1 MNSSDLLLVTGAT
14 GLVGS
19 HVVERARKDGIPVR
33 VLVRSN
39 SDTKLLD
46 DWGVEKVHGDMSD
59 AESLKKAVAGATHVV
74 HCAAKVGDWGP
85 VDDYRAVN
93 VRGVDELLSAA
104 EAAGSL
110 DACDPA
116 QPSKAG
122 SMKRYVHISS
132 LGVYEARDHYG
143 TDESE
148 PPSTKGIDGYTLT
161 KVESEQVVQR
171 HIAEKS
177 LPAVILR
184 PGFIYGPR
192 DRTVLPRILKN
203 MKAGKVKFL
212 GSGEQLM
219 NNTFV
224 GNLTDAVFLAL
235 NKDGVTGRTYNIT
248 DGRLVTKH
256 EFLNTIAELAGYPKP
271 TKHVPLGVAKAVAAV
286 LEKLWKLRGKQEAP
300 TPSKATIK
308 FLGLNLDYSVQK
320 AKNELGYE
328 PRVDFQEGIKSA
340 VEWARLG
347 VR

>member
-1 MNSSDLLLVTGAT
+1 MNASDLLLVTGAT

-33 VLVRSN
+33 VLVRAG

-46 DWGVEKVHGDMSD
+46 EWSVEKVPGDMTD
-59 AESLKKAVAGATHVV
+59 AGSLKAAVAGATHIV

-85 VDDYRAVN
+85 VEDYRAVN
-93 VRGVDELLSAA
+93 VRGVEDLLAA
-104 EAAGSL
+104 VAEAASIGSEAGSIRHAAAGSL
-110 DACDPA
+110 
-116 QPSKAG
+116 
-122 SMKRYVHISS
+122 KRYVHISS

-177 LPAVILR
+177 LPAVVLR

-192 DRTVLPRILKN
+192 DRTVLPRILEKL
-203 MKAGKVKFL
+203 KAGKVKFL

-224 GNLTDAVFLAL
+224 GNLTDAIFLAL
-235 NKDGVTGRTYNIT
+235 NKDGATGRTYNVT
-248 DGRLVTKH
+248 DGRLVTKL

-271 TKHVPLGVAKAVAAV
+271 TKHVPLRVAKTVAAV
-286 LEKLWKLRGKQEAP
+286 LEKLWKLLGKKEAP

-308 FLGLNLDYSVQK
+308 FLGLNLDYSIQR

-340 VEWARLG
+340 VEWAHQR
-347 VR
+347 

>member
-1 MNSSDLLLVTGAT
+1 MDPSDLLLVTGAT

-33 VLVRSN
+33 VLVRAG

-46 DWGVEKVHGDMSD
+46 EWAVEKVPGDMSD
-59 AESLKKAVAGATHVV
+59 ADSLKKAVAGATHIV

-85 VDDYRAVN
+85 VEDYRAVN
-93 VRGVDELLSAA
+93 VRGVEELLSAVA
-104 EAAGSL
+104 EAASFGPEAGSFRHAAAGSL
-110 DACDPA
+110 
-116 QPSKAG
+116 
-122 SMKRYVHISS
+122 KRYVHISS

-148 PPSTKGIDGYTLT
+148 PPCTKGIDGYTLT
-161 KVESEQVVQR
+161 KVECEQVVQQ

-248 DGRLVTKH
+248 DGRLVTKL

-271 TKHVPLGVAKAVAAV
+271 TKHVPLGVAKTAAAV
-286 LEKLWKLRGKQEAP
+286 LEKLWKLLGKKEAP

-308 FLGLNLDYSVQK
+308 FLGFNLDYSIQR
-320 AKNELGYE
+320 AKDELGYE

-340 VEWARLG
+340 VKWAKPN
-347 VR
+347 